1 MSELLY
7 FTISIHHS
15 SQYSEQKEKMRRF
28 MFTITWKQEI
38 KQHDPKGYLPC
49 WWCLLFQQ
57 WILTKKGIYWFLKV
71 EVYPNFEII
80 CCISI
85 YWKLSFILSQTIAP
99 NLNSFVGFQY
109 PQTKPFYEFRNE
121 LDIVC
126 SKNWWEIF
134 VETGLPYFYHP
145 KVTRDISCRK
155 LPAEKRCK
163 KITNFNE
170 LNECGVSVTQM
181 LR

>member
-1 MSELLY
+1 MVLY
-7 FTISIHHS
+7 NIHS
-15 SQYSEQKEKMRRF
+15 SVFSIFWTKREDEKIHVHNYLETRNKTTWPKRIPALLM
-28 MFTITWKQEI
+28 MFIISTVNS
-38 KQHDPKGYLPC
+38 D
-49 WWCLLFQQ
+49 
-57 WILTKKGIYWFLKV
+57 KKRIYWFLKV
-71 EVYPNFEII
+71 EVYPIFQMI

-99 NLNSFVGFQY
+99 NLNSFVGLKF

-126 SKNWWEIF
+126 SKHWWEIF

-145 KVTRDISCRK
+145 EVTRDISCRK

-170 LNECGVSVTQM
+170 LNECGDIQSHKM
-181 LR
+181 LCR

>member
-1 MSELLY
+1 MTQKDTCLVDDVYY
-7 FTISIHHS
+7 FNN
-15 SQYSEQKEKMRRF
+15 EF
-28 MFTITWKQEI
+28 FTKS
-38 KQHDPKGYLPC
+38 
-49 WWCLLFQQ
+49 
-57 WILTKKGIYWFLKV
+57 GIYWFLKV

-85 YWKLSFILSQTIAP
+85 YWKLSFILFQTIAP

-170 LNECGVSVTQM
+170 LNECGDIQSHKM
-181 LR
+181 LCR